1 MPASKTPWGSI
12 TAINLNIGQILWQ
25 KPFGMHP
32 NYMSNKAEDSG
43 TENFGGL
50 TATAG
55 NIILAT
61 GTLDNEF
68 RIYNSKNGEEL
79 WSYKMKYSG
88 SNPPI
93 TYSIN
98 NEQYIVVVSTGSYN
112 LNRGYPKIN
121 KIGNLIYCF
130 RLKKN

>member
-1 MPASKTPWGSI
+1 
-12 TAINLNIGQILWQ
+12 
-25 KPFGMHP
+25 MHP

-55 NIILAT
+55 DIILAT

>member
-1 MPASKTPWGSI
+1 
-12 TAINLNIGQILWQ
+12 
-25 KPFGMHP
+25 
-32 NYMSNKAEDSG
+32 
-43 TENFGGL
+43 
-50 TATAG
+50 
-55 NIILAT
+55 
-61 GTLDNEF
+61 
-68 RIYNSKNGEEL
+68 
-79 WSYKMKYSG
+79 MKYSG

-121 KIGNLIYCF
+121 KLGNLIYCF